1 MTENRDVGGPS
12 PTVAPTL
19 INGGQGGSITFLGDF
34 SQKLVTNTFFNFIG
48 RCWNFLIA
56 LLLTPYIL
64 HHLNVHE
71 FGVWVLLT
79 IFTSSFNLLDLGLGA
94 AFVKHISEFY
104 TLRDYDRINKAL
116 FSGLLFYAIFG
127 VLLIALGV

>member
-1 MTENRDVGGPS
+1 MTDKDSVG
-12 PTVAPTL
+12 PTL
-19 INGGQGGSITFLGDF
+19 TDVGSITFLGGF
-34 SQKLVTNTFFNFIG
+34 SQRLVTNTFFNFVG
-48 RCWNFLIA
+48 RSWSFLVA

-64 HHLNVHE
+64 QHLNVHE

-104 TLRDYDRINKAL
+104 TRRDFDRINKAL
-116 FSGLLFYAIFG
+116 
-127 VLLIALGV
+127 